1 MAAEERFDLR
11 WGIMATG
18 NIAYTFTKDL
28 LSDPTTRGTTNV
40 HHVVAAVAS
49 SSSAEKTRQFLDKL
63 NLSCAGYSSYEE
75 LVADSNVDAVYV
87 GTPHSHHFQHVMLA
101 LEEGKHVLCE
111 KPLTVN
117 ANQAKI
123 LCEEARKRKLF
134 LMEAVWTRY
143 LPLTIDIVDKIRQ
156 GTIGEVLRVIAD
168 TSFGDEVEKTW
179 GTEHRML
186 NKDLAGGALLDL
198 GIYSLTWVF
207 QCLYHTLPES
217 QRKAPSAVAA
227 QMTLNYLTGA
237 DEATSILLTF
247 PTTTP
252 NNVPEWKSQAIAMTN
267 LRVSTDPDGKN
278 TAGPAIRIQGTK
290 GEIQVEGPS
299 FRPERYHIISCSDGN
314 AQRQPCHVEHL
325 IPQGDRGM
333 YWEADEVARCVKAG
347 KLSSDGLPWD
357 EMIAILEVMDE
368 ARRQGGLAYP
378 ESIEGTHYSAK
389 Q

>member
-1 MAAEERFDLR
+1 M
-11 WGIMATG
+11 
-18 NIAYTFTKDL
+18 
-28 LSDPTTRGTTNV
+28 
-40 HHVVAAVAS
+40 
-49 SSSAEKTRQFLDKL
+49 
-63 NLSCAGYSSYEE
+63 
-75 LVADSNVDAVYV
+75 
-87 GTPHSHHFQHVMLA
+87 
-101 LEEGKHVLCE
+101 
-111 KPLTVN
+111 
-117 ANQAKI
+117 
-123 LCEEARKRKLF
+123 
-134 LMEAVWTRY
+134 
-143 LPLTIDIVDKIRQ
+143 
-156 GTIGEVLRVIAD
+156 
-168 TSFGDEVEKTW
+168 
-179 GTEHRML
+179 
-186 NKDLAGGALLDL
+186 

-217 QRKAPSAVAA
+217 QRQAPSAVAA

-252 NNVPEWKSQAIAMTN
+252 KNVPEWKSQAIAMTN

-299 FRPERYHIISCSDGN
+299 FRPERYHIIPCSDTN
-314 AQRQPCHVEHL
+314 VQEESCQIEHL

-368 ARRQGGLAYP
+368 ARRQGGLSYP
-378 ESIEGTHYSAK
+378 DAIEGTHYSAK
-389 Q
+389 

>member
-1 MAAEERFDLR
+1 M
-11 WGIMATG
+11 
-18 NIAYTFTKDL
+18 
-28 LSDPTTRGTTNV
+28 
-40 HHVVAAVAS
+40 AAVAS
-49 SSSAEKTRQFLDKL
+49 ASSAEKTRQFLDKL
-63 NLSCAGYSSYEE
+63 NLSCTGHSSYED
-75 LVADSNVDAVYV
+75 LVADSNVDVVYV

-101 LEEGKHVLCE
+101 LEAGKHVLCE

-117 ANQAKI
+117 ANQANI

-134 LMEAVWTRY
+134 IMEAVWTRY
-143 LPLTIDIVDKIRQ
+143 LPLTIDIVNKIRK
-156 GTIGEVLRVIAD
+156 GSIGEVLRVIAD
-168 TSFGDEVEKTW
+168 TSFGDEVERTW

-186 NKDLAGGALLDL
+186 NKNLAGGALLDREFSSPSMIVSRSTAEQNATCVV

-207 QCLYHTLPES
+207 QCLYHTLPVS
-217 QRKAPSAVAA
+217 QRQAPSAVAA

-237 DEATSILLTF
+237 DEATTILLTF

-290 GEIQVEGPS
+290 GEIQVNGPS
-299 FRPERYHIISCSDGN
+299 FRPERYRIIQCSDTN
-314 AQRQPCHVEHL
+314 VQYESFQVEHL

-368 ARRQGGLAYP
+368 ARRQGSLSYP
-378 ESIEGTHYSAK
+378 DAIEGTHYSAK
-389 Q
+389 